1 MHFEDWSRRRDNL
14 ICMSLAREP
23 KDQELIRRAASGD
36 REAFAAFFRRHRHG
50 VYRFALN
57 MSGSQAT
64 AEEVTQ
70 EVFMTLIRE
79 PDSYDPNRGSAAAFL
94 YGIARN
100 HVLRVKKREWRFA
113 GLPDGEG
120 DPDSAV
126 WASEDSTIRDLIRD
140 EEALAVRKAILSL
153 PTAHREVVVLCE
165 LEEMSYAEA
174 ADILGC
180 AIGTVRSRLH
190 RARQSLRQ
198 TLEALREGD
207 RKPRGAPE
215 AE

>member
-1 MHFEDWSRRRDNL
+1 MGVAHET
-14 ICMSLAREP
+14 E
-23 KDQELIRRAASGD
+23 DQELLRRAATGD
-36 REAFAAFFRRHRHG
+36 RDTFAALFRRHRHG

-57 MSGSQAT
+57 MSGSETT

-79 PDSYDPNRGSAAAFL
+79 PGSYDPNRGSVAAFL
-94 YGIARN
+94 YGIARYQ
-100 HVLRVKKREWRFA
+100 VLRVRKREWRFA
-113 GLPDGEG
+113 ELPEGEG

-126 WASEDSTIRDLIRD
+126 WASEDSTIPDLIRD

-153 PTAHREVVVLCE
+153 PPVHREAVVLCE

-198 TLEALREGD
+198 SLEGLREGD
-207 RKPRGAPE
+207 RKRREAPE
-215 AE
+215 AG

>member
-1 MHFEDWSRRRDNL
+1 
-14 ICMSLAREP
+14 MSVAHEP
-23 KDQELIRRAASGD
+23 EDQELLRRAATGD
-36 REAFAAFFRRHRHG
+36 REAFTAFYRRRQHG

-57 MSGSQAT
+57 MSGSEAT

-79 PDSYDPNRGSAAAFL
+79 PGSYDPNRGSVAAFL

-100 HVLRVKKREWRFA
+100 HVLRIRKRDWRFTE
-113 GLPDGEG
+113 LSKGEG

-153 PTAHREVVVLCE
+153 PPVHREVVVLCE
-165 LEEMSYAEA
+165 LEEMSYADA

-198 TLEALREGD
+198 TLESLLEGD
-207 RKPRGAPE
+207 RNRREAPE
-215 AE
+215 AG

>member
-1 MHFEDWSRRRDNL
+1 
-14 ICMSLAREP
+14 MSVAHEP
-23 KDQELIRRAASGD
+23 EDQELLRRAATGD
-36 REAFAAFFRRHRHG
+36 REAFAAFFQRHRHG

-57 MSGSQAT
+57 MSGSEAT

-70 EVFMTLIRE
+70 EVFMTLIRD
-79 PDSYDPNRGSAAAFL
+79 PGGYDPNRGSVAAFL
-94 YGIARN
+94 YGIARYQ
-100 HVLRVKKREWRFA
+100 VLRVRKREWRFA
-113 GLPDGEG
+113 ELPEGEG

-126 WASEDSTIRDLIRD
+126 WASEDSTIPDLIRD

-153 PTAHREVVVLCE
+153 PPVHREAVVLCE

-198 TLEALREGD
+198 SLEGLREGD
-207 RKPRGAPE
+207 RKRREAPE
-215 AE
+215 AG

>member
-1 MHFEDWSRRRDNL
+1 
-14 ICMSLAREP
+14 MSVAREP
-23 KDQELIRRAASGD
+23 EDQELLRRAATGD
-36 REAFAAFFRRHRHG
+36 REAFTALYRRRQHG

-57 MSGSQAT
+57 MSGSEAT

-79 PDSYDPNRGSAAAFL
+79 PGSYDPNRGSVAAFL

-113 GLPDGEG
+113 ELPDAEG
-120 DPDSAV
+120 DPDSEA
-126 WASEDSTIRDLIRD
+126 WSCEDSTIRDLMRE
-140 EEALAVRKAILSL
+140 EEALTVRKAVLAL
-153 PTAHREVVVLCE
+153 PPVHREVVVLCE
-165 LEEMSYAEA
+165 LEEMSYEEA

-198 TLEALREGD
+198 TLEGLLEGD
-207 RKPRGAPE
+207 RKRREAPE
-215 AE
+215 AG